1 MMYWYG
7 PSGWGWAVMAFSM
20 VIFWGLVIT
29 GVVLLVRWL
38 STDRRAPAPPVP
50 PAQPDDP
57 RRILAERF
65 ARGEIDEA
73 EYQQRLKILGGG

>member
-7 PSGWGWAVMAFSM
+7 PNGWGIALMALSM
-20 VIFWGLVIT
+20 VVFWGLVIA

-38 STDRRAPAPPVP
+38 SSDRRAPVP
-50 PAQPDDP
+50 PPQADDP
-57 RRILAERF
+57 RRILAERY

-73 EYQQRLKILGGG
+73 EYRQRMNVLGGA

>member
-7 PSGWGWAVMAFSM
+7 PNGWGIALMAVSM
-20 VIFWGLVIT
+20 VVFWGLVIA
-29 GVVLLVRWL
+29 GVVLLVRYV
-38 STDRRAPAPPVP
+38 SSSRPAPV
-50 PAQPDDP
+50 ARADDP

-73 EYQQRLKILGGG
+73 EYRQRLKVLGDA

>member
-7 PSGWGWAVMAFSM
+7 PNGWGIAAMALSM
-20 VIFWGLVIT
+20 IVFWGLLIT

-38 STDRRAPAPPVP
+38 SAERRPPVP
-50 PAQPDDP
+50 AARADDP
-57 RRILAERF
+57 RRILAERY

-73 EYQQRLKILGGG
+73 EYRQRLKVLNGG